1 MTPDN
6 GVIAQ
11 LGERIHGMDEVVG
24 SIPTNSTTHSKA
36 LRRDRN
42 VYAWT
47 RSGSWGSGNATDH
60 RPDFQTPLKRNMT
73 FVAIR
78 SERCI

>member
-1 MTPDN
+1 MAQDN

-24 SIPTNSTTHSKA
+24 SIPSNSTTHSKA
-36 LRRDRN
+36 LRTDRN
-42 VYAWT
+42 VNAWT
-47 RSGSWGSGNATDH
+47 RSGSRGSGNTTDH
-60 RPDFQTPLKRNMT
+60 RPDFQTPVKRNMT

-78 SERCI
+78 SECCI